1 MKHPSYEVLQDY
13 FENVLSSSVEMRIK
27 THLSACDK
35 CTHMLSQFAVIETK
49 VRSQQTIEVSAD
61 TSKRIMNDAHALM
74 KAKVQKK
81 EDLKIFLEEWKEII
95 FPQIKIPAMQLSS
108 LAMVLVVIIAA
119 EKSQSGPEDMFEP
132 LNDEVTIMTST
143 EE

>member
-13 FENVLSSSVEMRIK
+13 FENVLSSSVEMRVK
-27 THLSACDK
+27 THLSECDK
-35 CTHMLSQFAVIETK
+35 CTQMLSQFAVIETK
-49 VRSQQTIEVSAD
+49 VRSQQTIEVSAY